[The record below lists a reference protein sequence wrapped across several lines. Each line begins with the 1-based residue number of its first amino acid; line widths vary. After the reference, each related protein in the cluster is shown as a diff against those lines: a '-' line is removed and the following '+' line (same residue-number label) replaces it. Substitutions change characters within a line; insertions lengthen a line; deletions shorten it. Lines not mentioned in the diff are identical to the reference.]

1 MERSPATIDRR
12 LLDDLLRI
20 TNPPTDLLMKGLEQ
34 RSGDLRVLVATEL
47 RKRKALTATTA
58 ERLLDDEDVRVR
70 YEAMMALASNGR
82 GMTADQAKAML
93 TPKQKNSRGLNI
105 WMMGNDEADADMLL
119 NSYLLDQKT
128 KLPQDALREEANEAI
143 LDQLAFL
150 ALVRKDPAQFDEALR
165 FAVRDQFKSRFNAV
179 LSHMSEKHNWPDD
192 FVAKIRDLDVH
203 VRRKFTRAGLDQ
215 ITIDGRAHDLDLVRQ
230 VIGSGFVDYSA
241 GDIAYL
247 KRFGDWQDI
256 PAIVASLDR
265 PNARGG
271 GILLSSF
278 TGDRTKEVAQA
289 VYELARNRVADV
301 SSLDLPS
308 SLLTQLIALLP
319 LQRVREIPVSQLA
332 AWLTSQDATLRKAVA
347 LKAVSALS
355 KRAIDKLLS
364 EHLGADQF
372 YYNVIYWLD
381 YGVSVP

>member
-1 MERSPATIDRR
+1 
-12 LLDDLLRI
+12 
-20 TNPPTDLLMKGLEQ
+20 
-34 RSGDLRVLVATEL
+34 
-47 RKRKALTATTA
+47 
-58 ERLLDDEDVRVR
+58 
-70 YEAMMALASNGR
+70 
-82 GMTADQAKAML
+82 
-93 TPKQKNSRGLNI
+93 
-105 WMMGNDEADADMLL
+105 MMGNDEADADMLL